1 MTIFFRIFAAMFQ
14 NSSHKIFSVA
24 LAFLVL
30 LSTVSFTME
39 KHFCGDVLID
49 TAIFSQ
55 ADTCGMG
62 VVASSTTAE
71 EQSCCKN
78 EVEHLKG
85 QDTLKKTSFEDVYVG
100 QQFILSALF
109 YTYVNLF
116 EGLPEQ
122 VNPNKNYAPPNLVID
137 IQILDQVFII

>member
-1 MTIFFRIFAAMFQ
+1 MFQ
-14 NSSHKIFSVA
+14 NTTHKIFSVA
-24 LAFLVL
+24 LSFLVL
-30 LSTVSFTME
+30 VSTVSFTME

-55 ADTCGMG
+55 ADTCAMG
-62 VVASSTTAE
+62 VMASSKSVE
-71 EQSCCKN
+71 ERSCCKN
-78 EVEHLKG
+78 EVEHVKG

-100 QQFILSALF
+100 QQYILSALF

-122 VNPNKNYAPPNLVID
+122 VSPNKNYIPPNLVFD
-137 IQILDQVFII
+137 IQILDQVFIIW